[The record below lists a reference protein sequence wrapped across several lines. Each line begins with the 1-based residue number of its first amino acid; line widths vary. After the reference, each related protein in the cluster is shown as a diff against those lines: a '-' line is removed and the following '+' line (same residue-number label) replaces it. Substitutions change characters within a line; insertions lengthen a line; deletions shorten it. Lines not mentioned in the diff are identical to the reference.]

1 MEKGHMKILMGVIL
15 ALSAVLSQPA
25 AAGPWRNFGG
35 PRFDVQAQ
43 RQRPGGYQRQ
53 QQPQRDFRGS
63 ERQQPQRDYRGP
75 ERQQPQR
82 DYRGPERQP
91 ERRPDG
97 RLTDEERRDLHRD
110 LDRAN
115 REIYKG
121 R

>member
-1 MEKGHMKILMGVIL
+1 MKILTGVIL
-15 ALSAVLSQPA
+15 ALAAALSQPA

-35 PRFDVQAQ
+35 PRFDVQAP
-43 RQRPGGYQRQ
+43 RQRPGNVQRQ
-53 QQPQRDFRGS
+53 PQP
-63 ERQQPQRDYRGP
+63 QPQRDYR
-75 ERQQPQR
+75 Q
-82 DYRGPERQP
+82 PERQP

-97 RLTDEERRDLHRD
+97 RLTDQERRDLHRD

>member
-1 MEKGHMKILMGVIL
+1 MKKSLVGTTL
-15 ALSAVLSQPA
+15 ALLALVVQPA
-25 AAGPWRNFGG
+25 VAAQWHGYGG
-35 PRFDVQAQ
+35 ARFDVQAQ

-53 QQPQRDFRGS
+53 QPQREFRN
-63 ERQQPQRDYRGP
+63 P
-75 ERQQPQR
+75 EREFRQ
-82 DYRGPERQP
+82 PERQP

-97 RLTDEERRDLHRD
+97 RLTDEERQNLHRD

>member
-1 MEKGHMKILMGVIL
+1 MKILMGVIL
-15 ALSAVLSQPA
+15 ALSAAVAQPA
-25 AAGPWRNFGG
+25 AAAWRNFGG
-35 PRFDVQAQ
+35 PHFDVQAQ

-53 QQPQRDFRGS
+53 QPGGYQ
-63 ERQQPQRDYRGP
+63 RQQPQRDYR
-75 ERQQPQR
+75 R
-82 DYRGPERQP
+82 PERQP

-97 RLTDEERRDLHRD
+97 RLTDDERRDLHRD